1 MEEKQ
6 DLIFRISK
14 FIPTVE
20 KPLYKRG
27 INEKLKWTGIALIAY
42 LALSSI
48 TVYGIAPQTFEQ
60 FRFLEIVL
68 GSKFGSIMT
77 LGIGPIVTAGIILQL
92 LVGSKILNW
101 DTKTPQGRKKFQA
114 WNRVLAITFA
124 VVEAIAY
131 VLAGALG
138 PVAASGPLI
147 ASFVIFQLALGGI
160 IVVFLDDLV
169 SKWGFGSGISL
180 FIVAGVSSQILVR
193 AISPLAQS
201 CAALQ
206 FASCIPNAANPPT
219 GLLWN
224 FLISFLGGNG
234 VNALISAIPLIS
246 TVVIFLVVV
255 YAQSIAVNVP
265 LAYSA
270 LRGFGRTWSLKFF
283 YTSNLPVI
291 LAAALLAN
299 FQLIGQFG
307 LQPDPSG
314 LRCGPL
320 GCYDQQGNAIS
331 GVSFYLSTP
340 SNFLITLVTS
350 GLVTAEV
357 LRVMVHI
364 FLFAVLSMVFAMF
377 WVNTAGMD
385 AKSVAEQLESAG
397 MQIPGYRRDPRI
409 IESVLNRYIPS
420 LTILGGLAVGVLAA
434 VADVTGA
441 IGTGTGI
448 LLSVMIV
455 YQLYEQLS
463 AENLDEA
470 HPWLRKIMGK

>member
-6 DLIFRISK
+6 DMIFRISK
-14 FIPTVE
+14 YIPSVE
-20 KPLYKRG
+20 KPLYKHS
-27 INEKLKWTGIALIAY
+27 INEKLKWTGLALIAY

-77 LGIGPIVTAGIILQL
+77 LGIGPLVTAGIILQL

-101 DTKTPQGRKKFQA
+101 DTKTPAGRKKFQA
-114 WNRVLAITFA
+114 WNRVLSITFA
-124 VVEAIAY
+124 LVEAVAY

-138 PVAASGPLI
+138 PVAASGPAI
-147 ASFVIFQLALGGI
+147 TAFVIGQLALGGI
-160 IVVFLDDLV
+160 IVILLDDLV
-169 SKWGFGSGISL
+169 TKWGFGSGISL

-193 AISPLAQS
+193 ALSPLAQS

-206 FASCIPNAANPPT
+206 FAACVPNSANPPT

-224 FLISFLGGNG
+224 FLISFLSGNPT
-234 VNALISAIPLIS
+234 NALISAIPLIS
-246 TVVIFLVVV
+246 TVLIFLVVV

-307 LQPDPSG
+307 LQATPDG
-314 LRCGPL
+314 LKCGPL
-320 GCYDQQGNAIS
+320 GCYDAQGNARD
-331 GVSFYLSTP
+331 GLAFYLSTP
-340 SNFLITLVTS
+340 SNFLITLVTN
-350 GLVTAEV
+350 GFVTAEV
-357 LRVMVHI
+357 VRVLIHI
-364 FLFAVLSMVFAMF
+364 ILFAVLSMVFAMF

-385 AKSVAEQLESAG
+385 AKSVAEQLESVG

-420 LTILGGLAVGVLAA
+420 LTILGGLAVGILAA

-448 LLSVMIV
+448 LLSVMII
-455 YQLYEQLS
+455 YQLYEQLGN
-463 AENLDEA
+463 ENLEGA
-470 HPWLRKIMGK
+470 HPLLRKVMGK